1 MINLYFSI
9 PIMLASSL
17 LFAKLISH
25 KKPILLL
32 LAAFFITTNLFAQKT
47 TPIDT
52 IKPGNGSVKQQLKEI
67 KDAKKTIKDSTGGT
81 EPKKTPLIDTTI
93 QNKYGDL
100 LNDDI
105 KYNKRYPLWK
115 PAVEVIGVNVALNL
129 VDRYLLNLEFSKSD
143 IHSWGR
149 NLRAGPPWGDGW
161 IWDHDRFG
169 NNFLSHPETGAFYF
183 NAARSQGY
191 NFWQSTPF
199 VFAGSYSWKIFGE
212 NGKPER
218 EDLVNTTFG
227 GMFLGEISYRLS
239 SNILDDRA
247 VGGNRVFREV
257 MAGLVDPVR
266 GLNRLLQGKSFRH
279 TTTEV
284 YQKEPLNITLFGGVH
299 IINQD
304 AHPNNPTNSA
314 LSGNEKGS
322 NEAMVNLQLDY
333 GNPFEEVY
341 RKPYDFFKLRT
352 EFSFGSGRKLIDN
365 ITGYG
370 ILVGDNAHLGKVAIL
385 YGVFQYFD
393 YFDNKT
399 FELGASSFGGG
410 LFTKYAFSKNV
421 NLYTS
426 AHLALIPLAG
436 NSTRFGPDTSQV
448 RDYTYNDGISAKFES
463 TLSLGKYATVAVQY
477 NYFFLHTYNGPAGDN
492 YISLL
497 KPRVTVQIVKNISL
511 GVEHFIYFDDRNL
524 KNFAPIHSVRTEE
537 KIFLSW
543 FLEDPQRKG
552 RYN

>member
-1 MINLYFSI
+1 MTLYFLVPVAIVILWCSAYI
-9 PIMLASSL
+9 FYKVKASGL
-17 LFAKLISH
+17 LCLILFSSSY
-25 KKPILLL
+25 
-32 LAAFFITTNLFAQKT
+32 LFAQEKVT
-47 TPIDT
+47 SIDT
-52 IKPGNGSVKQQLKEI
+52 IKPGKGPVKEQLKQI
-67 KDAKKTIKDSTGGT
+67 KAVKKSITDSAGGT
-81 EPKKTPLIDTTI
+81 EPKKSPLIDTTI

-115 PAVEVIGVNVALNL
+115 PAVQVLGINVTLNL
-129 VDRYLLNLEFSKSD
+129 VDRYLLKLEFAKSD

-169 NNFLSHPETGAFYF
+169 NNFISHPETGAFYF

-239 SNILDDRA
+239 SNILDDRTT
-247 VGGNRVFREV
+247 GGNRVFREIA
-257 MAGLVDPVR
+257 AGLVDPVR
-266 GLNRLLQGKSFRH
+266 GLNRLLQGKSFRR

-284 YQKEPLNITLFGGVH
+284 YQKEPLNITIFTGLHV
-299 IINQD
+299 INKES
-304 AHPNNPTNSA
+304 HPANSA
-314 LSGNEKGS
+314 NES
-322 NEAMVNLQLDY
+322 SSTDALVNLQLDY

-341 RKPYDFFKLRT
+341 RKPYDFFRLRS
-352 EFSFGSGRKLIDN
+352 EFSFGSGRKLVDN

-370 ILVGDNAHLGKVAIL
+370 ILIGDNTHIGKIAIL
-385 YGVFQYFD
+385 YGAFQYFD

-410 LFTKYAFSKNV
+410 IFTKYAISKSV

-426 AHLALIPLAG
+426 AHLSLIPLAG

-463 TLSLGKYATVAVQY
+463 TLSLGKYASVALQY
-477 NYFFLHTYNGPAGDN
+477 YYYFLHTYNGPAGNND
-492 YISLL
+492 IHLL
-497 KPRVTVQIVKNISL
+497 KPRITVQIAKNISL
-511 GVEHFIYFDDRNL
+511 GFEHFVYFDDRYL
-524 KNFAPIHSVRTEE
+524 KDFAPIYSVRTED

>member
-1 MINLYFSI
+1 MTSLSSI
-9 PIMLASSL
+9 SLKTCIVLILPLNIQKKIRSLAGL
-17 LFAKLISH
+17 LLILISS
-25 KKPILLL
+25 
-32 LAAFFITTNLFAQKT
+32 TSLFAQT
-47 TPIDT
+47 VTPIDT
-52 IKPGNGSVKQQLKEI
+52 IKPGKGPVKQQLKEI
-67 KDAKKTIKDSTGGT
+67 KAAKKTITDSAGNA
-81 EPKKTPLIDTTI
+81 PKKSPLIDTTI

-105 KYNKRYPLWK
+105 KYNPKYPLWK
-115 PAVEVIGVNVALNL
+115 PAVEIVGVNVALNL
-129 VDRYLLNLEFSKSD
+129 VDRYLLKLEFSKSD

-169 NNFLSHPETGAFYF
+169 NNFLSHPETGSFYF

-191 NFWQSTPF
+191 NFWQSAPL

-212 NGKPER
+212 NGTPER

-227 GMFLGEISYRLS
+227 GIFLGEVSYRLS

-247 VGGNRVFREV
+247 TGGNRVVREIF
-257 MAGLVDPVR
+257 AGIVDPVR

-284 YQKEPLNITLFGGVH
+284 YQKEPLNITLYGGLHLV
-299 IINQD
+299 NKD
-304 AHPNNPTNSA
+304 NHPSNTTNEGKSTNA
-314 LSGNEKGS
+314 LI
-322 NEAMVNLQLDY
+322 NLQLDY
-333 GNPFEEVY
+333 GNPFEDVH
-341 RKPYDFFKLRT
+341 RKPFDFFRFRT
-352 EFSFGSGRKLIDN
+352 ELSFGSGRKIVDDL
-365 ITGYG
+365 TGYG
-370 ILVGDNAHLGKVAIL
+370 ILIGDNTHLGKLAVL
-385 YGVFQYFD
+385 YGAFQYFD

-410 LFTKYAFSKNV
+410 VFTKYPISKDV

-426 AHLALIPLAG
+426 AHLSLIPLAG
-436 NSTRFGPDTSQV
+436 NSTQFGPDTSQV
-448 RDYTYNDGISAKFES
+448 RDYTYNDGISARLES
-463 TLSLGKYATVAVQY
+463 TLSLGKYASISLAY
-477 NYFFLHTYNGPAGDN
+477 YYYFLHTFNGPAGDN
-492 YISLL
+492 YINLL
-497 KPRVTVQIVKNISL
+497 RPRATVQIAKNISV
-511 GVEHFIYFDDRNL
+511 GFEHFIYFDDRYL
-524 KNFAPIHSVRTEE
+524 KNFAPIYSVRTEE

>member
-1 MINLYFSI
+1 MKKLYIFTFIRNFIGLPLTTSTGHN
-9 PIMLASSL
+9 
-17 LFAKLISH
+17 KLIFTFC
-25 KKPILLL
+25 
-32 LAAFFITTNLFAQKT
+32 LAFLFTTGVFAQKANPT
-47 TPIDT
+47 DT
-52 IKPGNGSVKQQLKEI
+52 IKPGNGPVKQQLKDI
-67 KDAKKTIKDSTGGT
+67 KTAKKTIKDSVGGT
-81 EPKKTPLIDTTI
+81 EPKKSPLIDTTI

-105 KYNKRYPLWK
+105 KYNKKYPLWK
-115 PAVEVIGVNVALNL
+115 PVVEVVGVNVALNL
-129 VDRYLLNLEFSKSD
+129 IDRYLLKLDFAKSD

-212 NGKPER
+212 KGKPER

-247 VGGNRVFREV
+247 VGGNRVFREIA
-257 MAGLVDPVR
+257 AGIVDPVR

-284 YQKEPLNITLFGGVH
+284 YQKEPLNITLFGGTH
-299 IINQD
+299 IINKD
-304 AHPNNPTNSA
+304 AHPNSPTNAVISA
-314 LSGNEKGS
+314 NEKGS
-322 NEAMVNLQLDY
+322 TEALVNLQLDY
-333 GNPFEEVY
+333 GNPFEEIY
-341 RKPYDFFKLRT
+341 RKPYDFFRLRT
-352 EFSFGSGRKLIDN
+352 EFSFGSGRKLVDN
-365 ITGYG
+365 VTGYG
-370 ILVGDNAHLGKVAIL
+370 ILIGDNTHVGKVAIL
-385 YGVFQYFD
+385 YGAFQYFD

-410 LFTKYAFSKNV
+410 IFTKYAFSKSV

-426 AHLALIPLAG
+426 AHVALIPLAG

-448 RDYTYNDGISAKFES
+448 RDYTYNDGIGAKFES
-463 TLSLGKYATVAVQY
+463 TLSLGKYATVALQY
-477 NYFFLHTYNGPAGDN
+477 YYFFLHTYNGPAGNN
-492 YISLL
+492 YINLL
-497 KPRVTVQIVKNISL
+497 KPRVTVQLAKNINL
-511 GVEHFIYFDDRNL
+511 GFEHFIYFDDRYL
-524 KNFAPIHSVRTEE
+524 QGLAPIYSVRTEE

>member
-1 MINLYFSI
+1 MINLD
-9 PIMLASSL
+9 LVA
-17 LFAKLISH
+17 FARII
-25 KKPILLL
+25 ILLIFSYSAVKFKKAGL
-32 LAAFFITTNLFAQKT
+32 TCFMFLCSGYLFAQNPAK
-47 TPIDT
+47 IDT
-52 IKPGNGSVKQQLKEI
+52 IKPGMGPVKQQLKEI
-67 KDAKKTIKDSTGGT
+67 KAAKKTITDSIGGT
-81 EPKKTPLIDTTI
+81 EPKKNPLIDTTI

-115 PAVEVIGVNVALNL
+115 PVLEVAGVNVALNL
-129 VDRYLLNLEFSKSD
+129 IDRYLLKLEFAKSD

-149 NLRAGPPWGDGW
+149 NLHAGPPWGDGW

-191 NFWQSTPF
+191 NFWQSAPF
-199 VFAGSYSWKIFGE
+199 VLAGSYSWKIFGE

-227 GMFLGEISYRLS
+227 GIFLGEISYRLS

-247 VGGNRVFREV
+247 TGGNRVFREIA
-257 MAGLVDPVR
+257 AGIVDPVR
-266 GLNRLLQGKSFRH
+266 GLNRLLQGKSFRR

-284 YQKEPLNITLFGGVH
+284 YQKEPLNITLYGGMHLV
-299 IINQD
+299 NKD
-304 AHPNNPTNSA
+304 SHPANNANEGGSA
-314 LSGNEKGS
+314 NVLI
-322 NEAMVNLQLDY
+322 NLQLDY

-341 RKPYDFFKLRT
+341 RKPFDFFRLRS
-352 EFSFGSGRKLIDN
+352 EFSFGAGRKIVDN

-370 ILVGDNAHLGKVAIL
+370 ILIGDNTHIGKIAIL
-385 YGVFQYFD
+385 YGAFQYFD
-393 YFDNKT
+393 YFDNQT

-410 LFTKYAFSKNV
+410 LFTKYAISKSV

-426 AHLALIPLAG
+426 AHLSLIPLAG

-448 RDYTYNDGISAKFES
+448 RDYTYNDGINTQFES
-463 TLSLGKYATVAVQY
+463 TLSLGKYASVSLVY
-477 NYFFLHTYNGPAGDN
+477 YYYFLHTFNGPAGNN
-492 YISLL
+492 YVNIL
-497 KPRVTVQIVKNISL
+497 KPRITVNLSKTLSL
-511 GVEHFIYFDDRNL
+511 GYEHFVYFDDRYL
-524 KNFAPIHSVRTEE
+524 RDFAPIYSVRTEE